1 MDRQARRLV
10 SKREK
15 DDRLEPG
22 KMAVTD
28 GSLSPAGFPF
38 PPSNDD
44 MEEGD
49 PGSDSDFEIEA
60 KKEVSDRFDLSLG
73 PKTGSE
79 FEPISVSQL
88 RRR

>member
-1 MDRQARRLV
+1 M
-10 SKREK
+10 
-15 DDRLEPG
+15 
-22 KMAVTD
+22 D
-28 GSLSPAGFPF
+28 GSLSPAASPF

-49 PGSDSDFEIEA
+49 PGSDSDFEIDA
-60 KKEVSDRFDLSLG
+60 KKDVSGRFDPGLG

-79 FEPISVSQL
+79 FEPESVSQL